1 MISLEALWTIEFE
14 VVTGWENGGVVVL
27 ETNRVFGGDS
37 EYYYLGTF
45 NASLSG
51 STTKFSAEVRV
62 KHYHG
67 AATTAFGDS
76 ATDFTVK
83 LEGEQVGEVI
93 EGEIYRPENPQK
105 TLMIRMTRRAELP
118 SP

>member
-14 VVTGWENGGVVVL
+14 VVTGWTNGGAVVL

-45 NASLSG
+45 NASLSD
-51 STTKFSAEVRV
+51 SATKFTAEVRV

-67 AATTAFGDS
+67 EARDAFGGNE
-76 ATDFTVK
+76 TDFTVK

-93 EGEIYRPENPQK
+93 EGKMYKTGKPQN
-105 TLMIRMTRRAELP
+105 TLRIRMTRRADLP
-118 SP
+118 

>member
-45 NASLSG
+45 NASLSN
-51 STTKFSAEVRV
+51 SATKFTAEVRAV
-62 KHYHG
+62 HYRG
-67 AATTAFGDS
+67 EARTAFGDS

-93 EGEIYRPENPQK
+93 EGKMYRTDNPQNA
-105 TLMIRMTRRAELP
+105 LRIRMTRRAALP
-118 SP
+118 